1 MPQNSVKTNQINVER
16 VQNEN
21 LHEELMRTDGSRTAA
36 NMKQDTAKNSPKIGI
51 LGGDKRQLVMIRGLA
66 EKYECAVW
74 GFDGVYG
81 TPDEKYL
88 ADAVRCAD
96 WKSAVK
102 GSAAVILPLPCT
114 RDGSTLNMQLS
125 ESGEILNLTEI
136 ADGMNPGTLLT
147 GGMLPPVFR
156 RYAAE
161 RGITAAD
168 YYDSEELQIR
178 NAVPTAEGAIAACIA
193 ELPVTIAGMKAAVFG
208 YGRVARTL
216 AQRLLALGAEV
227 YAVARSPRDRAWA
240 ECDGCIPVVL
250 EEYRKHSV
258 SADALFNTVPHCILD
273 RDALAGIS
281 KDSVIFELASGG
293 TDMDAAKELGIR
305 VVPLPYLPGKTSP
318 VTAGEIILAA
328 VREIMENELR
338 KE

>member
-16 VQNEN
+16 VQNGN
-21 LHEELMRTDGSRTAA
+21 LHEERMRTDGSRTAG
-36 NMKQDTAKNSPKIGI
+36 NMKQEKAKNPPKIGI
-51 LGGDKRQLVMIRGLA
+51 LGGDKRQLVMVCGLS
-66 EKYECAVW
+66 EEYECAVW
-74 GFDGVYG
+74 GFDGIYG

-114 RDGSTLNMQLS
+114 RDGSTLNMPLS
-125 ESGEILNLTEI
+125 ESGEKLTLTDI

-161 RGITAAD
+161 RGVMAAD

-208 YGRVARTL
+208 YGRVGRTL
-216 AQRLLALGAEV
+216 AQRLLALGAVV
-227 YAVARSPRDRAWA
+227 YAAARSPRDRAWA

-250 EEYRKHSV
+250 DEYRKNPV
-258 SADALFNTVPHCILD
+258 PADALFNTVPHCILD
-273 RDALAGIS
+273 RDVLSGIS
-281 KDSVIFELASGG
+281 RDSVIFELASGG
-293 TDMDAAKELGIR
+293 TDMEAAAELGIR
-305 VVPLPYLPGKTSP
+305 VVPLPSLPGKTSP
-318 VTAGEIILAA
+318 VTAGGIILSA
-328 VREIMENELR
+328 VRDIMKNGLRNE
-338 KE
+338 

>member
-1 MPQNSVKTNQINVER
+1 ML
-16 VQNEN
+16 EN
-21 LHEELMRTDGSRTAA
+21 A
-36 NMKQDTAKNSPKIGI
+36 NMKQDTGKNPLKIGV
-51 LGGDKRQLVMIRGLA
+51 LGGDQRQLVVIHGLSQD
-66 EKYECAVW
+66 YECAVW
-74 GFDGVYG
+74 GLDGVYG

-114 RDGSTLNMQLS
+114 RDGLSLNTPLTK
-125 ESGEILNLTEI
+125 SGDTVSLTDI
-136 ADGMNPGTLLT
+136 ADRMSHGTLLT
-147 GGMLPPVFR
+147 GGMMPPVFK
-156 RYAAE
+156 RYAGE
-161 RGITAAD
+161 RGVLAAD

-208 YGRVARTL
+208 YGRVGRTL

-227 YAVARSPRDRAWA
+227 YAVARSTRDRAWA

-250 EEYRKHSV
+250 DEYRRNPV
-258 SADALFNTVPHCILD
+258 RTDALFNTVPNCILD
-273 RDALAGIS
+273 GDVMAGLS
-281 KDSVIFELASGG
+281 GHSVIFELASGG
-293 TDMDAAKELGIR
+293 ADREAAEKYGIR
-305 VVPLPYLPGKTSP
+305 VVPLPSLPGKTSP
-318 VTAGEIILAA
+318 VTAGGIILSA
-328 VREIMENELR
+328 VKEIMKNELR

>member
-1 MPQNSVKTNQINVER
+1 ML
-16 VQNEN
+16 EN
-21 LHEELMRTDGSRTAA
+21 A
-36 NMKQDTAKNSPKIGI
+36 NMKQDTGNNPLKIGI
-51 LGGDKRQLVMIRGLA
+51 LGGDQRQLVMIHGLSQD
-66 EKYECAVW
+66 YECAVW

-114 RDGSTLNMQLS
+114 RDGALLNTPLTK
-125 ESGEILNLTEI
+125 SGDAVSLTDI
-136 ADGMNPGTLLT
+136 ADRMSPGALLT
-147 GGMLPPVFR
+147 GGMMPPVFR
-156 RYAAE
+156 RYAGE
-161 RGITAAD
+161 RGIFTAD

-208 YGRVARTL
+208 YGRVGRTL
-216 AQRLLALGAEV
+216 AQRLLSLGAEV

-250 EEYRKHSV
+250 DEYRKHPV
-258 SADALFNTVPHCILD
+258 PADALFNTVPHCVLD
-273 RDALAGIS
+273 EDVLSGIS
-281 KDSVIFELASGG
+281 RESVIFELASGG
-293 TDMDAAKELGIR
+293 TDVEAAKELGIR
-305 VVPLPYLPGKTSP
+305 VVPLPSLPGKTSP
-318 VTAGEIILAA
+318 VTAGGIILSA
-328 VREIMENELR
+328 VKEIMKNGLR